1 MPNSWDQIIH
11 GLLND
16 RKQKPRSTGIT
27 MIIDTGMG
35 IGLTKDILEYANGLI
50 DHWKLSF
57 GTSVFVPEKYLR
69 SKLDLLADHNI
80 LTYPGGTLL
89 EVALVEH
96 HCRVFTQH
104 ARKLG
109 FTAVEISDGT
119 IPLPQFRRTRIIQCA
134 LDAGLT
140 PITEVGKKDPGNQ
153 ISAKEMA
160 DQALSDL
167 EDGARWVVVEGR
179 ESGKNVGIFDADG
192 KVNHDSVN
200 SIQQTMSNNVE
211 NLIWEAPLKEQQA
224 FLIKRFGS
232 NVSLGNI
239 NALNV
244 LAVEALR
251 AGLRYETLG
260 EVTSRLLSKGSWDPN
275 EIELPRN

>member
-1 MPNSWDQIIH
+1 MLNSWDQIIH

-16 RKQKPRSTGIT
+16 REHKPRSTGIT

-57 GTSVFVPEKYLR
+57 GTSVFVSEKHLR
-69 SKLDLLADHNI
+69 SKLGLLADHNI

-104 ARKLG
+104 AKKLG

-119 IPLPQFRRTRIIQCA
+119 IPLPPFRRARIIQCA

-153 ISAKEMA
+153 IPAKEMA
-160 DQALSDL
+160 EQALSDL
-167 EDGARWVVVEGR
+167 ENGAKWVVIEGR
-179 ESGKNVGIFDADG
+179 ESGKNVGIYDADG
-192 KVNHDSVN
+192 KVNLESID
-200 SIQQTMSNNVE
+200 SIQQIMGNDVE
-211 NLIWEAPLKEQQA
+211 NLIWEAPLKTQQT
-224 FLIKRFGS
+224 FLINRFGN

-239 NALNV
+239 NALDV

-251 AGLRYETLG
+251 AGLRYETLS
-260 EVTSRLLSKGSWDPN
+260 EVTSRLIAKGSWDPN
-275 EIELPRN
+275 EIE